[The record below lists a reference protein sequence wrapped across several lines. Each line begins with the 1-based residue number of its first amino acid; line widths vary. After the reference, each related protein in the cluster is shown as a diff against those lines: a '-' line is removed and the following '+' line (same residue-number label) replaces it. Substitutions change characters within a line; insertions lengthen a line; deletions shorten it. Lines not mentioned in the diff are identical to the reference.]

1 MAIVQLW
8 EGLETALG
16 RDYAIERELGRG
28 GMATVFLATDLRHH
42 RPVAVKVLRPEVA
55 ASIGAER
62 FLREIAI
69 IATLQHPHIMPL
81 FDSGEAGGGPG
92 KPGPYLFYVMP
103 FVAGESLRT
112 RLEREARLP
121 VDEALQLTEE
131 IADALDYAHRHGI
144 VHRDIKP
151 ENIMLEEG
159 HAIVADFGVARA
171 ADAAPGRTTGER
183 IAIGT
188 AAYMSPEACA
198 GEAQMDG
205 RGDLYSL
212 ACVTYE
218 MLTGQPPFSA
228 PSIRAL
234 MARHVI
240 DLVPPLAEV
249 RPDVPRAM
257 ARALGRALAKD
268 PADRFP
274 TLAEFRRALTAPTPD
289 AEVLKSIAV
298 LPFANSSS
306 DPGQEYLSDGLTDEI
321 SNALTRLRHLRV
333 ASRTSTFALKG
344 QTHDVRAIGERLSV
358 QAVLEGSVS
367 REGTRLRVTAQL
379 VDTADGY
386 QLWAERYERE
396 IEDVFAIEE
405 EIAQSIV
412 RALQV
417 ISSDR
422 ERRGLARA
430 PTASIKAYECY
441 LRGRQFLYQT
451 RKKSLQYAREL
462 FGQAIQ
468 LDPNY
473 AVAHAGLAD
482 AVSLLNVFYPGA
494 AADLAEA
501 DAASRRALELAPE
514 LPEAHTSRAFALW
527 MLGQDQASRTEFAT
541 AIRMDPKQFDAHFLL
556 ARARFQKGEM
566 EEAARGFEQAAD
578 VREDYQARF
587 FAAQSYAALGRMS
600 EATAAYR
607 RALEVAQDHL
617 ALNPDDPRAATMC
630 AVAHCRLG
638 DREAGVTWAQ
648 RALAID
654 PEDAGVKYNVACLYA
669 IEGRTEDAIRTLQ
682 AAVASGFGNREWL
695 ERDPDLESIRHD
707 SRFRALM
714 AEHQSA

>member
-1 MAIVQLW
+1 MAGFPPGLTNALQDRYRF
-8 EGLETALG
+8 EG
-16 RDYAIERELGRG
+16 ELGRG
-28 GMATVFLATDLRHH
+28 GMATVYLAEDLKHH
-42 RPVAVKVLRPEVA
+42 RHVAVKVLRPEAA

-81 FDSGEAGGGPG
+81 FDSGEVGGGPG
-92 KPGPYLFYVMP
+92 TPGPCLFYVMP
-103 FVAGESLRT
+103 FIAGESLRT
-112 RLEREARLP
+112 RLDRETRLP
-121 VDEALQLTEE
+121 VDEALELTEE
-131 IADALDYAHRHGI
+131 IADALDYAHRHGV

-171 ADAAPGRTTGER
+171 GDAPPARITGEQL
-183 IAIGT
+183 AVGT

-198 GEAQMDG
+198 GEARIDG
-205 RGDLYSL
+205 RSDLYSL

-218 MLTGQPPFSA
+218 MLTGSPPFSA
-228 PSIRAL
+228 PSTRAL

-240 DLVPPLAEV
+240 DLAPSLAEA
-249 RPDVPRAM
+249 RPEAPRTV

-268 PADRFP
+268 PADRYP
-274 TLAEFRRALTAPTPD
+274 TVAEFRHALTAPVEG
-289 AEVLKSIAV
+289 AERLKSIAV

-321 SNALTRLRHLRV
+321 SNALTRLRYLRV

-344 QTHDVRAIGERLSV
+344 QPHDVRAIGERLNV

-367 REGTRLRVTAQL
+367 RERNRIRVTAQL

-386 QLWAERYERE
+386 QLWADRYERE
-396 IEDVFAIEE
+396 IADVFAIEE
-405 EIAQSIV
+405 EIAHSIV
-412 RALQV
+412 RALRV
-417 ISSDR
+417 IASDR
-422 ERRGLARA
+422 ERRGLAHA
-430 PTASIKAYECY
+430 PTASIQAYECY

-451 RKKSLQYAREL
+451 RKKSLEYAREL
-462 FGQAIQ
+462 FSQAIQ

-473 AVAHAGLAD
+473 ALAYAGLAD
-482 AVSLLNVFYPGA
+482 TVSLLNVYYPRA

-501 DAASRRALELAPE
+501 DAASRRALDLAPE

-527 MLGQDQASRTEFAT
+527 MLGQNRASREEFAT
-541 AIRMDPKQFDAHFLL
+541 ALRMDAKQFDAHYLL
-556 ARARFQKGEM
+556 ARARFQSGEM
-566 EEAARGFEQAAD
+566 EEAARGFERAAE

-587 FAAQSYAALGRMS
+587 FAAQSYAALERTS

-607 RALEVAQDHL
+607 RALDVVQDHL

-638 DREAGVTWAQ
+638 DQEAGLDWAE

-669 IEGRTEDAIRTLQ
+669 VEGRTEDAIRTLR
-682 AAVASGFGNREWL
+682 AAVSSGFGNREWL

-707 SRFRALM
+707 SRFQALM
-714 AEHQSA
+714 TKGSPA